1 MPINQ
6 KSLSFPRLAIQLHQP
21 NLNSLHKSV
30 PASCTEFKG
39 PVLYKSLT
47 LKQKGNK
54 VFYTAPFMQAKRED
68 FYYAVSLKNFWL
80 EGYKSLHLPSNYLHY
95 FSLPAR
101 KYKVL
106 KSINTKFNYYV
117 KGHAFSFLNLGF
129 YSRPFFRTY
138 HSAADLSSASL
149 TMLEEGNGLKS
160 RARGGRELIFTN
172 FKNNKPLAKS
182 KNSNLKASFKCEN
195 YKRGVGER

>member
-1 MPINQ
+1 MARHLQGVVTLDCNIRLVHGLKRSKGGDIIIN
-6 KSLSFPRLAIQLHQP
+6 
-21 NLNSLHKSV
+21 
-30 PASCTEFKG
+30 
-39 PVLYKSLT
+39 
-47 LKQKGNK
+47 
-54 VFYTAPFMQAKRED
+54 
-68 FYYAVSLKNFWL
+68 
-80 EGYKSLHLPSNYLHY
+80 LPQSGK
-95 FSLPAR
+95 P
-101 KYKVL
+101 
-106 KSINTKFNYYV
+106 KFNYYV